1 MLKNLFSTQTKTIT
15 GAAII
20 LGGASFISRLI
31 GIVRDRIFA
40 HMFGAGAELDVYFAA
55 FRIPDL
61 VYNLVIVGALSA
73 GFIPV
78 FTKLVSKNK
87 KDAWLITNGIINILG
102 LTILGLILILYYF
115 APQIMLV
122 LVPGFTAQQLA
133 TTVMLTRIMF
143 LSPLILGLSSIVS
156 GVLQS
161 YKCFLFYALTPILYN
176 FGIIFGAVYLVPHYG
191 LKGLAY
197 GVVIGAVLHLVI
209 QLPTFF
215 KHGFRYEFIL
225 PFKNKHI
232 KEILGTMLPRTLG
245 LATTQLNLLVITML
259 ASTIGVGSVAVFN
272 LANNIQHFPIGIIGI
287 SFAIAAFPTLSELAG
302 QNKMKQLVENLTN
315 TIRQIIFF
323 IIPLTIIFL
332 LLRAQIVRVLL
343 GSGNFT
349 WADTILTSNTLAFFA
364 LSLTA
369 QSLIPLLMRAF
380 FALKDTWTP
389 FLVGFIGSLINII
402 VGLYLKE
409 QLGIS
414 GLALAFSFSMTIQV
428 AFLWFMLRQK
438 IGSLNESKMLQ
449 SFNKISV
456 AALVMAIFI
465 QAIKTP
471 LASMVDMTKL
481 WGIMTQGALAGI
493 FGLIIYSII
502 CKLLN
507 LEEMNQFQSS
517 FKRKFIKLANISRGE
532 ITEADEV

>member
-1 MLKNLFSTQTKTIT
+1 MIKIFSSQSKTIT

-20 LGGASFISRLI
+20 LGAASFVSRLI
-31 GIVRDRIFA
+31 GIIRDRIFA
-40 HMFGAGAELDVYFAA
+40 HMFGAGPELDVYYAA

-78 FTKLVSKNK
+78 FTKLLNKDK

-102 LTILGLILILYYF
+102 LIIIALTFILYFF
-115 APQIMLV
+115 APQIMSV
-122 LVPGFTAQQLA
+122 LVPGFTSAQLE
-133 TTVMLTRIMF
+133 TTIMLTRIMF
-143 LSPLILGLSSIVS
+143 LSPIILGLSSIVS

-161 YKCFLFYALTPILYN
+161 FKCFLIYALTPILYN
-176 FGIIFGAVYLVPHYG
+176 IGIIFGAIFLVPNYG

-197 GVVIGAVLHLVI
+197 GVIIGALLHLTI

-215 KHGFRYEFIL
+215 KYGFKYKFVL
-225 PFKNKHI
+225 PFKNIHI

-245 LATTQLNLLVITML
+245 LATTQLNLIAITML

-287 SFAIAAFPTLSELAG
+287 SFAIAAFPTLSALAG
-302 QNKMKQLVENLTN
+302 DNKINDLIANLTH

-343 GSGNFT
+343 GSGKFA
-349 WADTILTSNTLAFFA
+349 WSDTILTANTLAFFA
-364 LSLTA
+364 LSLLA
-369 QSLIPLLMRAF
+369 QSLIPLLIRAF

-389 FLVGFIGSLINII
+389 FLIGFIGSLINII

-409 QLGIS
+409 KLGIS

-428 AFLWFMLRQK
+428 ALLWFMLRQK
-438 IGSLNESKMLQ
+438 IGSLNESQMLQ
-449 SFNKISV
+449 SFNKISI
-456 AALVMAIFI
+456 AALAMAIFI
-465 QAIKTP
+465 QLIKTP

-481 WGIMTQGALAGI
+481 WGIMTQGAVAG
-493 FGLIIYSII
+493 FAGLVIYAVI

-517 FKRKFIKLANISRGE
+517 LKRKFVGFSHISRGE